1 MIEVLQLKSGMSVN
15 KMVKGSEESK
25 GWSGEDLRGRRG
37 GASVQAKEIMEKA
50 KLKMLKKVVESEM
63 EKEDE
68 EEAKLKSSRP
78 PAFPHIGPSVR
89 KKQERKKLM
98 GYTCAECD
106 DYQALKFEGWSK
118 HEIECELN
126 KNSRHRAQFKPS
138 LTPPRFKL

>member
-1 MIEVLQLKSGMSVN
+1 MSLN
-15 KMVKGSEESK
+15 KMGKGSEESK
-25 GWSGEDLRGRRG
+25 GWSGEDFRVRRG
-37 GASVQAKEIMEKA
+37 GASVQEKEKMEDKQERKTMEKA
-50 KLKMLKKVVESEM
+50 KWKMLKKVVEDEM
-63 EKEDE
+63 DKEDE
-68 EEAKLKSSRP
+68 EEAKLKSARP
-78 PAFPHIGPSVR
+78 PPFPHIGPSVR

-118 HEIECELN
+118 HEIECDLN